1 MKRENKER
9 KEEEEEEAKKKGYQ
23 KMLLLDS
30 PGGQIGG
37 RNSRAIMARG
47 PRISGKVSGVLDNN
61 STKSTFHAS
70 N

>member
-1 MKRENKER
+1 
-9 KEEEEEEAKKKGYQ
+9 
-23 KMLLLDS
+23 MLLLDS